1 MNERKEVKAMKGLFK
16 IVWAALVF
24 ALSMQSQAHTTA
36 ETNEIVRLMLGAAM
50 QVSDYPPG
58 GRHLRRKVN
67 FADPNIFFSAA
78 IFGRGWT
85 SDGLHAAFDHFLE
98 HMHEGDYS
106 VGSGMSP
113 YWSASAVCQCENMHY
128 TNAIPAIRR
137 LASNP
142 TYRWNYRMGAT
153 SAAIEMSGVNDE
165 TTAFVDSIMTNAE
178 VYVSRE
184 RFLACWTYCKQIQ
197 ALEATNEVQILSR
210 NHAMAMLYRNRMI
223 DLVDNAFYLDDLFS
237 AKMEG
242 YAMSSNRLDLAT
254 RVLAVADC
262 WQGTRERFISVTNQ
276 LLSSGQPLPWINV
289 DVGDN

>member
-1 MNERKEVKAMKGLFK
+1 MKWLFK
-16 IVWAALVF
+16 IAWVALVF

-67 FADPNIFFSAA
+67 FADPNVFFSEE

-106 VGSGMSP
+106 VGSGKSP
-113 YWSASAVCQCENMHY
+113 YWPASAVCQCENMHY

-153 SAAIEMSGVNDE
+153 SAAIELSGVNDE
-165 TTAFVDSIMTNAE
+165 TTAFVDSVMTNAE
-178 VYVSRE
+178 VYVSKE

-197 ALEATNEVQILSR
+197 ASEATNEVQVSSRDHALS
-210 NHAMAMLYRNRMI
+210 MLYRNRMI
-223 DLVDNAFYLDDLFS
+223 DLTENAFYLDDLFC

-242 YAMSSNRLDLAT
+242 YSMSSNRLELAT
-254 RVLAVADC
+254 HVLSATNC
-262 WQGTRERFISVTNQ
+262 WQATRDRFTSVTNQ
-276 LLSSGQPLPWINV
+276 LLSSGQPLPWINM
-289 DVGDN
+289 GGGGN